1 MLASLPNVSAL
12 IEAGGE
18 ITLGAL
24 TPLPCVAV
32 ASDDSNCLAM
42 LKRRS
47 GESLDQLLSRLDQA
61 IESAWEKG
69 IMIDEINPPSSPSKP
84 RAKRRR

>member
-61 IESAWEKG
+61 IDSAWEKG